1 MKNFYIAITFL
12 CAALLALLVMIACAL
27 EPDRPEEP
35 QAIAPEVNAE
45 GLCSVTAVRAPE
57 YEMYFTE
64 ADVTA
69 LARML
74 YGEARGCTI
83 NNQMKC
89 VWCVLNRV
97 DDVRFP
103 DSIIGVVSAPGQFYG
118 YSPDFPVLDR
128 LYAVALD
135 VLTRWSI
142 NTATGLRGFTLP
154 APAEG
159 TLRVFKKQ
167 GIKCD
172 PKQAERVAW
181 RNVRDWVLAQM
192 ALVESCD
199 AAVDEVFLPYMTD
212 NSGKTLYQMYSAGR
226 LLPAVH

>member
-27 EPDRPEEP
+27 EPDMPEEP

-74 YGEARGCTI
+74 YGEARGCTVD
-83 NNQMKC
+83 NQMKC

-118 YSPDFPVLDR
+118 YIDGLTCVYGPCVDCTVPEDF
-128 LYAVALD
+128 YCKY
-135 VLTRWSI
+135 
-142 NTATGLRGFTLP
+142 G
-154 APAEG
+154 
-159 TLRVFKKQ
+159 
-167 GIKCD
+167 
-172 PKQAERVAW
+172 
-181 RNVRDWVLAQM
+181 
-192 ALVESCD
+192 
-199 AAVDEVFLPYMTD
+199 
-212 NSGKTLYQMYSAGR
+212 GR
-226 LLPAVH
+226 KEE